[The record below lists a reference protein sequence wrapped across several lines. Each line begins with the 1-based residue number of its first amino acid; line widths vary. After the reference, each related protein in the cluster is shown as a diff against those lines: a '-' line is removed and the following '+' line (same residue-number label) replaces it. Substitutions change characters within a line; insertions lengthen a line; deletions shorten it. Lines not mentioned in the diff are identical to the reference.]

1 MSERLRGRL
10 PLGAALLLCMA
21 AAVPAHAQH
30 MRSLTSARQVAGD
43 ERRLAVLVEYGAGE
57 LRVEPAR
64 GDLLY
69 RLELRYDE
77 EQVRP
82 VTEYDRASGRL
93 KLGVESRDRN
103 RGSHGGHR
111 VNRGDHATVALSPRV
126 PLALDLKFGA
136 GQANVELGGLT
147 LERVEIATGASESH
161 VSFGAPNLA
170 AAGLVRVEAGAA
182 EVHVTG
188 IGNARA
194 RRFEFQGGLGDAT
207 LDFGGAWDHSG
218 TASVQMGMGSVT
230 LRLPR
235 SLGVRVTK
243 SSFLTSFDHGGMVK
257 RGDAWFSRNYDQARY
272 KLDIA
277 LDAALGSIDIVWMD

>member
-1 MSERLRGRL
+1 MAERLRGR
-10 PLGAALLLCMA
+10 PLHGAALLLLVGVA
-21 AAVPAHAQH
+21 APAHAQH

-43 ERRLAVLVEYGAGE
+43 ERRLAVVVEYGAGE

-69 RLELRYDE
+69 RMELRYDE

-82 VTEYDRASGRL
+82 VMEYDRAAGRL
-93 KLGVESRDRN
+93 KLGVESRDHG
-103 RGSHGGHR
+103 RGGGHR

-136 GQANVELGGLT
+136 GTANVELGGLA

-161 VSFGAPNLA
+161 VSFGSPNLA

>member
-1 MSERLRGRL
+1 MADRLRGR
-10 PLGAALLLCMA
+10 PLHGAALLLLLA
-21 AAVPAHAQH
+21 AAPAHAQH
-30 MRSLTSARQVAGD
+30 MRSLTSARQLAGD
-43 ERRLAVLVEYGAGE
+43 ERRLAVQVEYGAGE

-69 RLELRYDE
+69 RMELRYDD

-82 VTEYDRASGRL
+82 VTAYDRAAGRL

-103 RGSHGGHR
+103 GNGRRGH
-111 VNRGDHATVALSPRV
+111 RGDHATVALSPRV

-136 GQANVELGGLT
+136 GEANVELGGLA

-170 AAGLVRVEAGAA
+170 SAGLVRVEAGAA

-277 LDAALGSIDIVWMD
+277 LDAALGSIDIEWMD